1 MVKIKR
7 TFPAPKSLAL
17 EYKKVNGSYSEPDV
31 VAQLLHDFH
40 EKCYICELKELQDPQ
55 VEHLLPHKN
64 GKYKER
70 KFDWENLFLSCGHC
84 NGVKNKEKYDEV
96 ILDCCKRDPEE
107 VIEFRL
113 EENNV
118 CIQSKDSSDLKSVRT
133 AELVQ
138 EVFNVCDTGMRI
150 YKSKKRLEKL
160 QEEMNVLYTK
170 LDSYKKQPNSKVTLR
185 TLKAL
190 LKRESQFAAFKRNY
204 VREHLDKF
212 PKLKEYVED

>member
-1 MVKIKR
+1 M
-7 TFPAPKSLAL
+7 
-17 EYKKVNGSYSEPDV
+17 
-31 VAQLLHDFH
+31 
-40 EKCYICELKELQDPQ
+40 
-55 VEHLLPHKN
+55 EHLLPHKN

>member
-17 EYKKVNGSYSEPDV
+17 EYKKVNGSYLEPDV